1 MRVFLIDDENVYAKM
16 LRPVLKKAGHVLG
29 YVSSGESALKKI
41 ASFNPDVI
49 VLDIRL
55 PDMSGFDVFSRLL
68 NDEHFSTIPVIFV
81 TSYNELESKLKA
93 FELGAE
99 DYLTKP
105 FVPEEL
111 LARLEILARRR
122 EYLKLAETKI
132 RSKQK
137 SSHVI
142 AVHSLRGGVG
152 CTSLAINLAI
162 ANYQLW
168 QKPTLVIDAVL
179 VSGQVALF
187 MNTSPKSTWK
197 EFSDK
202 GVEDIDY
209 YMVNNL
215 VNLHKSGIRY
225 IASPSLPVP
234 FEKLND
240 VYPVT
245 IEELRGQY
253 DTIIIDTPHD
263 FSDIAV
269 MSLDAADKIL
279 LLIAPEIGSLRAAIC
294 AIKTYDNLGYAPD
307 KISIV
312 LNSTNQLTTLKE
324 QQIEKSLG
332 HRIDFQLPFSA
343 VVVKAINSGEPFLT
357 SDSSLPISTRVEDLA
372 YAISREEL
380 KIVPPATPTSTWKS
394 VTKRINEVKSNNE

>member
-1 MRVFLIDDENVYAKM
+1 MRVFLIDDEIVYSKM
-16 LRPVLKKAGHVLG
+16 LKPVLKKAGHVLG
-29 YVSSGESALKKI
+29 YANSGETAFKNI

-55 PDMSGFDVFSRLL
+55 PDMSGFDIFSRLH
-68 NDEHFSTIPVIFV
+68 NDEHFSNIPVIFV

-99 DYLTKP
+99 DYLSKP
-105 FVPEEL
+105 FIPEEL

-122 EYLKLAETKI
+122 EYLKLAETNV
-132 RSKQK
+132 RVKQN
-137 SSHVI
+137 SSNVI
-142 AVHSLRGGVG
+142 AIHSLRGGVG
-152 CTSLAINLAI
+152 CTSLAINLAL
-162 ANYQLW
+162 AHFQLW
-168 QKPTLVIDAVL
+168 QKPTLVIDSVL

-187 MNTSPKSTWK
+187 LNTSPKSTWR

-202 GVEDIDY
+202 GPDDIDY
-209 YMVNNL
+209 YMINNL

-240 VYPVT
+240 IYPMT

-253 DTIIIDTPHD
+253 DMVVIDTPHD
-263 FSDIAV
+263 FTDISV
-269 MSLDAADKIL
+269 MSLDAADRIL

-294 AIKTYDNLGYAPD
+294 ALKTYDNLGYSPD

-312 LNSTNQLTTLKE
+312 LNSVNQLTTLKE
-324 QQIEKSLG
+324 KQIEKSLS

-343 VVVKAINSGEPFLT
+343 SVVKAINSGEPFLVT
-357 SDSSLPISTRVEDLA
+357 DSTLPISSRIEDLA
-372 YAISREEL
+372 YTISRDEL
-380 KIVPPATPTSTWKS
+380 KIIPPASPTSTWKN
-394 VTKRINEVKSNNE
+394 VTKRINEGKI